1 MSGALQDP
9 SLQDQAGKL
18 VAELRRGGLEG
29 AALLAVLEAAARAR
43 PEDDA
48 VAMARCLCLW
58 DQGAR
63 AEAIAAF
70 RPLLARRPDDAALRA
85 VLGTALFQEGQRAAG
100 VELFRALDAGGE
112 AAPGALN
119 MLAQVLWDQG
129 EWDESLA
136 ISRRVVAAR
145 PEDADAHF
153 HLAQRLLATGRYAE
167 GWAEYAWRWRLVVDR
182 PEIWRRPRDPLQRPD
197 PAEWAGR
204 TVLVYAEQGFG
215 DTLQCLRFVPMV
227 QRLAGRVVL
236 EMPLG
241 LVRLARSVAPGVE
254 VVAIGAETP
263 AYDRSVPIFHL
274 PWALGITLDTLPAEV
289 PYLAA
294 DPAAVAAWRARLAGV
309 PKEPGERHVGLIWA
323 GAPRSAY
330 SAAAEID
337 RRRSIP
343 LAKLAPL
350 AELPGVS
357 LVSLQKGATV
367 QGMALHDWTGELG
380 DFADTAA
387 LMEALDLVIAV
398 DTGPMHLAAALG
410 RPVWMLN
417 RHDSCWRWLLGRE
430 DSPWYPTLRQFRQ
443 ATPGDWDGVVARVIA
458 ALG

>member
-1 MSGALQDP
+1 MSL
-9 SLQDQAGKL
+9 SLQEQAGAL
-18 VAELRRGGLEG
+18 VAELRRGGLAG
-29 AALLAVLEAAARAR
+29 AGLLAVLEAAVRAR

-58 DQGAR
+58 EQGAR
-63 AEAIAAF
+63 AAAIEAF
-70 RPLLARRPDDAALRA
+70 GPLLRRRPDDAGLRA
-85 VLGTALFQEGQRAAG
+85 AMGTALFQDGRRAEGVA
-100 VELFRALDAGGE
+100 LFRALDADGE
-112 AAPGALN
+112 AGPGALN

-129 EWDESLA
+129 EWDESIA
-136 ISRRVVAAR
+136 VSRRVVAAR

-153 HLAQRLLATGRYAE
+153 HLAQRLLATGQYAE
-167 GWAEYAWRWRLVVDR
+167 GWAEYAWRWGLAVMPDG
-182 PEIWRRPRDPLQRPD
+182 WRRPRAPLERPD
-197 PAEWAGR
+197 PAEWAGK

-227 QRLAGRVVL
+227 ARLAGRVVL
-236 EMPLG
+236 EVPPG
-241 LVRLARSVAPGVE
+241 LLRLARTVAPGVE
-254 VVAIGAETP
+254 VVGLGAATG
-263 AYDRSVPIFHL
+263 YDRSVPIFHL
-274 PWALGITLDTLPAEV
+274 PWALGITLDTLPAAV

-294 DPAAVAAWRARLAGV
+294 DPDAVAGWRARLAGLSGR
-309 PKEPGERHVGLIWA
+309 KVGLIWA
-323 GAPRSAY
+323 GAPRPLH

-343 LAKLAPL
+343 PEKLAGL
-350 AELPGVS
+350 AEVPGVT
-357 LVSLQKGATV
+357 LVSLQKGAAATGV
-367 QGMALHDWTGELG
+367 ALVDWTAELT

-443 ATPGDWDGVVARVIA
+443 AAPGDWDAVVGRVVVALRM
-458 ALG
+458 L

>member
-1 MSGALQDP
+1 MSV
-9 SLQDQAGKL
+9 SLQDQAAAL
-18 VAELRRGGLEG
+18 VADLRRGGLEG
-29 AALLAVLEAAARAR
+29 PALLAVLDAAARAR

-63 AEAIAAF
+63 GAAIEAF
-70 RPLLARRPDDAALRA
+70 RPLLLRRPDDAALRM
-85 VLGTALFQEGQRAAG
+85 VLGTALFQEGRREAG
-100 VELFRALDAGGE
+100 MELLRALDAEGRAGP
-112 AAPGALN
+112 AALN

-136 ISRRVVAAR
+136 VSRRVVAAR
-145 PEDADAHF
+145 PEDADAHL
-153 HLAQRLLATGRYAE
+153 HLAQRLLATGQWAE
-167 GWAEYAWRWRLVVDR
+167 GWAEYAWRWGMAVMPDG
-182 PEIWRRPRDPLQRPD
+182 WRRPRDPLVRPD

-236 EMPLG
+236 EVPAG
-241 LVRLARSVAPGVE
+241 LLRLARTVAPGVE
-254 VVAIGAETP
+254 VIAVGSPAP

-274 PWALGITLDTLPAEV
+274 PWALGITLDNLPARV

-294 DPAAVAAWRARLAGV
+294 DPAAVAGWRARLASV
-309 PKEPGERHVGLIWA
+309 PGRRVGLIWA
-323 GAPRSAY
+323 GAPRPLH

-337 RRRSIP
+337 KRRSIP
-343 LAKLAPL
+343 LELLAPL

-357 LVSLQKGATV
+357 LVSLQKGAKV
-367 QGMALHDWTGELG
+367 SGMALIDWTDELA

-387 LMEALDLVIAV
+387 LMEALDLIIAV

-443 ATPGDWDGVVARVIA
+443 AAPGDWGEVVGRVIA